1 MISYFFCKLFRI
13 VRVKYYMVL
22 PDKTFKELNIKNM
35 PNVIYFRKE
44 NKYYNIIKVIDEVA
58 NATMI
63 YSWVYVEE
71 II

>member
-1 MISYFFCKLFRI
+1 
-13 VRVKYYMVL
+13 MVL